1 MPPPPTAPTAPAA
14 RGLRLPSGPVL
25 VGVVYAVCVL
35 GAVTF
40 FGGQLLLTDVEPSA
54 PEGPLDSMLGI
65 GLFGSVA
72 LVVVLSVVLALRR
85 RPSSARVGTFG
96 LLALAVVT
104 LPFFW
109 CGAPGLAGAGAA
121 WLGGLA
127 RGAPP
132 QTGSA
137 RVAGL
142 VGLLLAALN
151 VVFNVVAFG
160 LAALAG

>member
-1 MPPPPTAPTAPAA
+1 MPTPVPPDPTSS
-14 RGLRLPSGPVL
+14 RLRLPAGPVL
-25 VGVVYAVCVL
+25 VGGVYAVCVL
-35 GAVTF
+35 GAMAF
-40 FGGQLLLTDVEPSA
+40 FGLQALLTDADPSS
-54 PEGPLDSMLGI
+54 PEGPVDSLLGI

-72 LVVVLSVVLALRR
+72 LVVVVGLVLALRR
-85 RPSSARVGTFG
+85 RPSSARAGAFG

-127 RGAPP
+127 RGAHP
-132 QTGSA
+132 QTGGA

-160 LAALAG
+160 LAALEG